1 MKRIHMSGWE
11 AERAGLGGVIG
22 GRRESQPIG
31 FADLFGFRRLEVLLL
46 GAAALTGCTG
56 GGSGDGDGGLDG
68 GGAGGAGGAGGGGGD
83 KACEV
88 PAGATVHLDYTDLRV
103 DPSDVTDGSVVRS
116 LVVEN
121 NGIYLA
127 TLDQIVKLGPG
138 PSDPP
143 TQVAQVTGNDPFSV
157 SLIDT
162 NDGFRYFAAG
172 GWHDQDGAALTYPP
186 ATQPIDGI
194 NAPAESVMSPT
205 GYIISR
211 FDDRDDNFDPE
222 VVHYVRRS
230 AGSPSQEVLVLDG
243 EPRFGW
249 GRPMFFSAGALWS
262 TTVAERF
269 GEPNLPDHAVRIGE
283 DGSTQVVEYTP
294 SGMPFLATENFIY
307 YNREADTAPLEELGV
322 WRAPIGG
329 GMGEKI
335 TGDFGGW
342 EGQAVGNQVVLR
354 DASTIVVIEDQPG
367 ATAVQVAELPVRSV
381 IDASCTSHGLT
392 VKDGKI
398 YSSMFDGAG
407 EKSLVFSY
415 DIP

>member
-1 MKRIHMSGWE
+1 MKRIQMSGWE
-11 AERAGLGGVIG
+11 AERAGQGGVIG
-22 GRRESQPIG
+22 GRRECQPNG
-31 FADLFGFRRLEVLLL
+31 FPDLFGFRRLQVLLL

-68 GGAGGAGGAGGGGGD
+68 GGAGGAGGAGGGGGGT
-83 KACEV
+83 ACEV

-127 TLDQIVKLGPG
+127 TLDQVVKLGPG
-138 PSDPP
+138 PAAPP
-143 TQVAQVTGNDPFSV
+143 TQVVQAAPDDLSV
-157 SLIDT
+157 ALVDT
-162 NDGFRYFAAG
+162 DDGFRTFAG
-172 GWHDQDGAALTYPP
+172 GTWRDQTGGSLTYPP
-186 ATQPIDGI
+186 AVQPIDGI
-194 NAPAESVMSPT
+194 NAPAQSIMAPSGV
-205 GYIISR
+205 IFSR
-211 FDDRDDNFDPE
+211 FDDRDDTFDPAA
-222 VVHYVRRS
+222 VHYVGRT
-230 AGSPSQEVLVLDG
+230 AGAADQAVLVTSAD
-243 EPRFGW
+243 PRFGW
-249 GRPMFFSAGALWS
+249 GRTMFFSAGAVWS
-262 TTVAERF
+262 TTISERI
-269 GEPNLPDHAVRIGE
+269 GDPNVEEQAVRIGL

-342 EGQAVGNQVVLR
+342 EGQAAGNQVVLR

-381 IDASCTSHGLT
+381 IDGSCTSHGLT

-398 YSSMFDGAG
+398 YSSMFDEAG